1 MECIIKD
8 VITLKNYQKYLQYS
22 LDDYKKFQ
30 FKYLKK
36 FVQRVAQN
44 SQHYKKQSIKAEVN
58 SYEEFAQL
66 PLLEQEDLRE
76 KDIEEF
82 RACPWEKICTVT
94 RSSGTTG
101 KSKIVLWSHEALAW
115 EKKWGALGLLL
126 SGLTRGFR
134 YAILMPLEM
143 SRISSIIAVCESIG
157 AMAIPIGRI
166 TSEVDEYNAIE
177 LIRRT
182 QATHILATPTRLY
195 SIGKK
200 ILDSGLDIKTDIQ
213 IKHLITGGI
222 QSTEIQRSNLEEMW
236 QADIFEQAGAN
247 ELSYIGFEC
256 KEHNGLHILPGSHYV
271 EVVDQKAGNPI
282 LDSKTQG
289 EVLITAFSNLA
300 TPLLRY
306 RIGDLGNLSY
316 EKCACGLSFPRLFIK
331 GRTMGTISF
340 GGTKIF
346 SYQIENILNQFLP
359 RITLNYKVIV
369 KKKGNVDLISI
380 LVEASKNSIKNKSLS
395 KQILNAFLNDSA
407 SIYKILNKIKAGEVE
422 LKIKLVAKN
431 SLERSSGDK
440 IKTQFEDLRTG
451 F

>member
-1 MECIIKD
+1 M
-8 VITLKNYQKYLQYS
+8 VTLKNYQKYLEFS
-22 LDDYKKFQ
+22 LNDYKEFQ

-36 FVQRVAQN
+36 FVWHVALK
-44 SQHYKKQSIKAEVN
+44 SQHYKKQAIKAGIN

-76 KDIEEF
+76 KDIEKF
-82 RACPWEKICTVT
+82 RSCPWEDISTVT

-115 EKKWGALGLLL
+115 EKKWGALGLLT
-126 SGLTRGFR
+126 SGLTSGSR

-143 SRISSIIAVCESIG
+143 SRISSIIGVCKSIG
-157 AMAIPIGRI
+157 ATAIPIGRI

-177 LIRRT
+177 LIKRT
-182 QATHILATPTRLY
+182 RATHILATPTRLHF
-195 SIGKK
+195 IGQK

-213 IKHLITGGI
+213 VRHLITGGI
-222 QSTEIQRSNLEEMW
+222 QSTDIQRSNLEEMW

-247 ELSYIGFEC
+247 ELSYIAFEC

-271 EVVDQKAGNPI
+271 EVIDQKTGNPI

-306 RIGDLGNLSY
+306 RIGDLGYINY
-316 EKCACGLSFPRLFIK
+316 EKCACGLSFPRLFTK
-331 GRTMGTISF
+331 GRIMGTINL

-346 SYQIENILNQFLP
+346 SYQIENILKQFLP
-359 RITLNYKVIV
+359 QINLNYKVTV
-369 KKKGNVDLISI
+369 QKQRSTDLINI
-380 LVEASKNSIKNKSLS
+380 LIETSEKFIKDKELP
-395 KQILNAFLNDSA
+395 KQILRAFLNDSA
-407 SIYKILNKIKAGEVE
+407 SIYKILNKIKVGEVK

-440 IKTQFEDLRTG
+440 IKNQFEDLRQG

>member
-1 MECIIKD
+1 M
-8 VITLKNYQKYLQYS
+8 ITLQDYQQYLQFS
-22 LDDYKKFQ
+22 LDDYREFQ
-30 FKYLKK
+30 LNYLKK
-36 FVQRVAQN
+36 FVKQIAQE
-44 SQHYKKQSIKAEVN
+44 SKHYKKQSIKAEIS

-82 RACPWEKICTVT
+82 RACSWEDICTVT

-101 KSKIVLWSHEALAW
+101 KSKIVLWSHEALVW

-126 SGLTRGFR
+126 SGLISGSR

-143 SRISSIIAVCESIG
+143 SRISSIIGVCKSFG
-157 AMAIPIGRI
+157 ATAIPIGRI

-177 LIRRT
+177 LIKRT
-182 QATHILATPTRLY
+182 GATHILATPTRLH
-195 SIGKK
+195 SIGQK
-200 ILDSGLDIKTDIQ
+200 ILDSGINTKTDIQ
-213 IKHLITGGI
+213 VRHLITGGI
-222 QSTEIQRSNLEEMW
+222 QSTDIQRNHLEEMW
-236 QADIFEQAGAN
+236 QADIFEQIGAN

-256 KEHNGLHILPGSHYV
+256 EEHNGLHILPGSHYV
-271 EVVDQKAGNPI
+271 EVIDQKTKKPI
-282 LDSKTQG
+282 FDNKTPG

-306 RIGDLGNLSY
+306 RIGDLGYLSY

-359 RITLNYKVIV
+359 RISLNYKVIV

-380 LVEASKNSIKNKSLS
+380 LVEASENSIKDKSLS
-395 KQILNAFLNDSA
+395 KQILDAFLNDSA
-407 SIYKILNKIKAGEVE
+407 SIYKILNKIREGEVE
-422 LKIKLVAKN
+422 LIIKLVAKN

>member
-1 MECIIKD
+1 M
-8 VITLKNYQKYLQYS
+8 ITLQDYQQYLQFS
-22 LDDYKKFQ
+22 LDEYREFQ
-30 FKYLKK
+30 LTYLKN
-36 FVQRVAQN
+36 FVRQAAQE
-44 SQHYKKQSIKAEVN
+44 SKHYKEQSIKAEIN

-66 PLLEQEDLRE
+66 PLLDQENLKE

-82 RACPWEKICTVT
+82 RACSWEDICTLT

-101 KSKIVLWSHEALAW
+101 KSKIVLWSHESLAW
-115 EKKWGALGLLL
+115 EKKWGSLGLLL
-126 SGLTRGFR
+126 SGLTSGSR

-143 SRISSIIAVCESIG
+143 SRISSIIGVCESIG
-157 AMAIPIGRI
+157 ATAIPIGRI

-182 QATHILATPTRLY
+182 RATHILATPTRLH
-195 SIGKK
+195 SIGNK
-200 ILDSGLDIKTDIQ
+200 IKDSGLDMQTDIQ
-213 IKHLITGGI
+213 TRHLITGGI
-222 QSTEIQRSNLEEMW
+222 QSTDIQRSNLEEMW

-271 EVVDQKAGNPI
+271 EVIDQKTGKPI

-306 RIGDLGNLSY
+306 RIGDLGYVNY
-316 EKCACGLSFPRLFIK
+316 ERCDCGLSFPRLFIR
-331 GRTMGTISF
+331 GRTIGTISL
-340 GGTKIF
+340 GGTKIY
-346 SYQIENILNQFLP
+346 SYQIENILQQFLP
-359 RITLNYKVIV
+359 QISLNYKVRAE
-369 KKKGNVDLISI
+369 KQGNADLITVLI
-380 LVEASKNSIKNKSLS
+380 EASKTSIKDKDLP
-395 KQILNAFLNDSA
+395 KQISDTFFNDSA
-407 SIYKILNKIKAGEVE
+407 SIYKILNKIKAGEVKLE
-422 LKIKLVAKN
+422 IKLVAKN

-440 IKTQFEDLRTG
+440 IKKQFEDLRQG